1 VHGIASSSNNMTA
14 ISTLGDKRG
23 ETELWDA
30 VVRGL
35 FMGLLLFVRRGCAM
49 RFRFFGAIKDES

>member
-1 VHGIASSSNNMTA
+1 MTA